1 MDDRVIE
8 PVASESVDLVDDAVP
23 DRVSC
28 DVVEHFLQRAATGGL
43 RGLAGLDELL
53 DDDCAELFGLAL
65 GGFSLGGDGQTFF
78 EAVAGGLVLGGDP
91 QVGDR
96 WYQPVSSFLTGPG
109 YLVPLV
115 SCQCAECRDVDAGG
129 ETDGRHGVTA
139 FQVPNCGLGVW
150 GAGWRSRQD
159 SKRTPPIGV

>member
-23 DRVSC
+23 HRVGC
-28 DVVEHFLQRAATGGL
+28 DVVEHLLQGAAAGGL
-43 RGLAGLDELL
+43 GGLAGLDELL
-53 DDDCAELFGLAL
+53 DDDRAELFGLAL

-96 WYQPVSSFLTGPG
+96 RYQPVRFFLTGHG
-109 YLVPLV
+109 YLASFV
-115 SCQCAECRDVDAGG
+115 SCQGAECCEVDAGG
-129 ETDGRHGVTA
+129 KVEERHGVTA

-159 SKRTPPIGV
+159 SKRTPLKGV